1 MKKVILIAYILL
13 GLVFVSLAQTKHT
26 VGEKWGGGVV
36 FVVVA
41 DGLHGLIAET
51 QDQGKDTWDNA
62 KALIRNSSNHSDAG
76 KAFTDWRLPEK
87 GELNLLYY
95 QKDIVGGFASDLYWS
110 SSELGSR
117 YSYAWVQDFN
127 DGRQD
132 DDDKTFPTRV
142 RAVRAF

>member
-62 KALIRNSSNHSDAG
+62 NALIGNPSNHSDSG

-95 QKDIVGGFASDLYWS
+95 QKDIVGGFSSYGYWS
-110 SSELGSR
+110 SSEAPLNF
-117 YSYAWVQDFN
+117 AWLQNFTNGTQLNVGPN
-127 DGRQD
+127 L
-132 DDDKTFPTRV
+132 TYRV